1 MITAPLP
8 PPATSAER
16 LERAFAAVE
25 ADMAALW
32 LQFNGTHATD
42 SDIKRMM
49 DALSDQ
55 QMQAKLQAHLDDMEP
70 AKS

>member
-1 MITAPLP
+1 MITAPLA

-32 LQFNGTHATD
+32 LKFNGTHATEA
-42 SDIKRMM
+42 DIKRMM

-70 AKS
+70 AK

>member
-32 LQFNGTHATD
+32 VKFNDTHANPEQ
-42 SDIKRMM
+42 IQRMM
-49 DALSDQ
+49 AALSDQ
-55 QMQAKLQAHLDDMEP
+55 QLQAKLQAHLDDMEP
-70 AKS
+70 EKS

>member
-32 LQFNGTHATD
+32 LKFNGTHATEA
-42 SDIKRMM
+42 DIKQMV

-70 AKS
+70 AK